1 MIYLMKK
8 AALGIP
14 ALLLVIALFLF
25 GCGKVPGV
33 HNSTGPSVAQ
43 TTVQM
48 ATTSFVQ
55 STRSIKVG
63 DTLTFSDTVDGGGLH
78 IICLGKDMV
87 CDKAATGPSALMD
100 PGFTINPGET
110 KGVTFPTAGTYQI
123 TCSVHPN
130 MNLVVTVS

>member
-1 MIYLMKK
+1 MKK

-14 ALLLVIALFLF
+14 ALLLVIALLLF

-33 HNSTGPSVAQ
+33 HTGTPAPSVPQ

-48 ATTSFVQ
+48 ATTTFVQ

-63 DTLTFSDTVDGGGLH
+63 QTLTFSDTVDGGGLH
-78 IICLGKDMV
+78 IICLGKDLI
-87 CDKAATGPSALMD
+87 CDKTATGPAVLMD
-100 PGFTINPGET
+100 PGFTIMPNTT
-110 KGVTFPTAGTYQI
+110 KAVVFPTAGTYQI

>member
-1 MIYLMKK
+1 MKK

-33 HNSTGPSVAQ
+33 HNTGTSGPAVAQ

-48 ATTSFVQ
+48 GSTTFVQ
-55 STRSIKVG
+55 STRSIKAG
-63 DTLTFSDTVDGGGLH
+63 DTLTFDDTVGGGGLH
-78 IICLGKDMV
+78 IICLGKDQV
-87 CDKAATGPSALMD
+87 CDKAATGPAAVMD
-100 PGFTINPGET
+100 PGFTINPGAT
-110 KGVTFPTAGTYQI
+110 KAVVFPTAGTYQI
-123 TCSVHPN
+123 TCTVHPN

>member
-1 MIYLMKK
+1 MKK

-33 HNSTGPSVAQ
+33 HTTTGPSVPA

-48 ATTSFVQ
+48 ATTTFVQ
-55 STRSIKVG
+55 ATRSIKAG
-63 DTLTFSDTVDGGGLH
+63 QTLTFSDTVGGGGLH
-78 IICLGKDMV
+78 IICLGKDLI
-87 CDKAATGPSALMD
+87 CDKTATGPAALMD
-100 PGFTINPGET
+100 PGFTIQPGAT
-110 KGVTFPTAGTYQI
+110 KAVVFPTAGTYQI